1 MERIPDALA
10 DAMGNRMYVAVFPT
24 LAKLEAFYRDALAE
38 AKPAPAKKAAAKKAT
53 AKKATAKK
61 PASKAAK
68 AEK

>member
-1 MERIPDALA
+1 VALGPPSPPA
-10 DAMGNRMYVAVFPT
+10 GVPPLRPAWGMP
-24 LAKLEAFYRDALAE
+24 
-38 AKPAPAKKAAAKKAT
+38 KPAPAKKAAAKKATAKKAT